1 MNVIGSLVILTLIIN
16 NLLVG
21 AYYYP
26 YNLKKSVQLDIQ
38 LNDLSHTISSPLHVN
53 FGQFGSTKVKLNK
66 YNIPYNEVFT
76 DVECKD
82 GKTFLVSNISRIC
95 EPIIK
100 SP

>member
-1 MNVIGSLVILTLIIN
+1 MNIIASLIIITLIIN

-26 YNLKKSVQLDIQ
+26 YNWKQSVKLDKQ
-38 LNDLSHTISSPLHVN
+38 LNELSHTITSPLLVN
-53 FGQFGSTKVKLNK
+53 FSQFGSTKVKLNK

-76 DVECKD
+76 DNECKN